1 MLIRFLSPQLLLQ
14 LSAQERQNCLGD
26 GIGIVSKRPV
36 AASRQNFQFGV
47 REDLTLALGEHDWD
61 VWVMSA
67 PDDKRRQ
74 I

>member
-1 MLIRFLSPQLLLQ
+1 
-14 LSAQERQNCLGD
+14 
-26 GIGIVSKRPV
+26 
-36 AASRQNFQFGV
+36 
-47 REDLTLALGEHDWD
+47 LTLALGEHDWD